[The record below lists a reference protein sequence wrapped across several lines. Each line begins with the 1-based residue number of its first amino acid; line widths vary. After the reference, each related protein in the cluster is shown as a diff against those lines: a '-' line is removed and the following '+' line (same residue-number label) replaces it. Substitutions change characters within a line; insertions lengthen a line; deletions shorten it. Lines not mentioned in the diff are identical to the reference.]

1 MFEELNISIERL
13 EIYKNIVDEYISM
26 LRDKGVSD
34 IYIEAAIKLKKE
46 FVLFKAN
53 IKNINRGNFNG
64 TIRESQARD
73 INEGVRVLI
82 SSYVNE
88 EDYNLIKKYN
98 NNLNERLGSL
108 RFNYIENKFF
118 EDNVQFYK
126 VIMESWEKLNKLRLD
141 FLKFYR
147 EVKNKNKPSSEQ
159 MVTLEKNFY
168 SYINDKKKEI
178 DINFVSYENKIKSV
192 LSKYNI
198 ANDDLDDL
206 NKSYLKVSEEVNGI
220 YSRLTEINTNI
231 FNLNNEFNKRVGEF
245 EAELLLR
252 AYKVEEKIRTDMVG
266 VVENFTKELS
276 ETDLLIKNELNSIQ
290 NTSQSFKDFISD
302 EASIKLTNDYKAKAL
317 WEMRA
322 YYFFNFM
329 SLAIISFALYF
340 SYSSLSDFA
349 VKHNGNYTSLDLTYL
364 GIRLLFSIL
373 IFSTITFTSRLASK
387 SYVYWKKNEGIF
399 LRLTALKSF
408 IADMSDTK
416 KEEIHEKLVD
426 VYFGKDEQDQN
437 FNQKMKDLPNN
448 ITQLLGKVVEQTSV
462 VLDIPKYK
470 KGEIP
475 SSEGS
480 VKKE

>member
-1 MFEELNISIERL
+1 MFEELNISIEKVER
-13 EIYKNIVDEYISM
+13 YKNIVEEYISM
-26 LRDKGVSD
+26 LRDKEVGELYV
-34 IYIEAAIKLKKE
+34 EAVIKLKKE
-46 FVLFKAN
+46 FALLRAN
-53 IKNINRGNFNG
+53 LKNINRGNFNG
-64 TIRESQARD
+64 YLGGFNSWGSNERD
-73 INEGVRVLI
+73 SILI
-82 SSYVNE
+82 SNHVSE

-98 NNLNERLGSL
+98 YNLNERLGSL
-108 RFNYIENKFF
+108 EFNYLEHKFF

-126 VIMESWEKLNKLRLD
+126 MIMDSWEKLNKLRLD

-147 EVKNKNKPSSEQ
+147 EIKGKNKSSSER
-159 MVTLEKNFY
+159 MVALENNFY
-168 SYINDKKKEI
+168 SYINEKKKEI

-206 NKSYLKVSEEVNGI
+206 NKSYLKVSEEVKGI
-220 YSRLTEINTNI
+220 YGRLTEINSNI

-252 AYKVEEKIRTDMVG
+252 AYKVEEKIRSDMVG
-266 VVENFTKELS
+266 VVEDFTKELS
-276 ETDLLIKNELNSIQ
+276 ETDVLIKTELNSIQ

-302 EASIKLTNDYKAKAL
+302 ETSIKLTNDYKSKAL

-462 VLDIPKYK
+462 VLDIPKHK
-470 KGEIP
+470 KAEIHT
-475 SSEGS
+475 SEETA
-480 VKKE
+480 KKE